1 MTAVTPNQN
10 LGSYPFHSVRAASLT
25 LDNEKG
31 LGKVHPQVTQRTRY
45 LYLYSKSNND
55 HKNNPGAMTTTATT
69 TNTTTTTA
77 TVTGSTTQI
86 PCCLCGVPIVPNAV
100 NQCGACLSQ
109 QFDLK
114 DILQPKGERIDIY
127 QCRECRRYARTDT
140 VYENCEPESPQLLS
154 ICLKHIPGFIQTKSS
169 QVKLQIIDAIWV
181 WTEPHCMRLKVRV
194 TVRAELES
202 VPMQQRIMVEFQVKW
217 KHCPDCDREY
227 TSRTWQA
234 IVQLRQKREQG
245 APRKGLAALE
255 MALKRNVDVRKHVL
269 QIDSCRHGLD
279 FYFLHLAQAQTF
291 ASFLSRLAPMR
302 LKTSQKL
309 VSTNN
314 HDNTAYIKHTL
325 TADMVPLC
333 RDDLIVVGKGA
344 RGKLA
349 GRLGLVL
356 RVTSNISIV
365 DASPKRTPTMETMD
379 VGADQYYKAGGDK
392 SFPILQTSERMIR
405 WVVLDVELLD
415 PNDHAT
421 IYEGPKS
428 RTDKYAM
435 AEALVARE
443 TDMGQNDTTYSC
455 VTHLG
460 HLIQPGDIVLG
471 YDLVSTAASLS
482 LSTSSL
488 GVVELEDVVHSNV
501 VLPDV
506 VLVKKVSGTNTTADD
521 TIDAD
526 DADDS
531 EPVLE
536 GKKRVSK
543 RKLRRRKKQ
552 DKKQRELEEAAAR
565 MGFLEVL
572 DHEDDHEELTDEE
585 LAADVEAVEKELAA
599 FQIEQGKNDGQLQEN
614 LETMESPASSGDHGN
629 SDSPARTTQD

>member
-1 MTAVTPNQN
+1 
-10 LGSYPFHSVRAASLT
+10 
-25 LDNEKG
+25 
-31 LGKVHPQVTQRTRY
+31 
-45 LYLYSKSNND
+45 
-55 HKNNPGAMTTTATT
+55 MTTTTG
-69 TNTTTTTA
+69 TTA
-77 TVTGSTTQI
+77 TATASQI
-86 PCCLCGVPIVPNAV
+86 PCCLCGVPIFPNDA

-114 DILQPKGERIDIY
+114 DLLQPRGERIDIY
-127 QCRECRRYARTDT
+127 QCRECRRYARTET
-140 VYENCEPESPQLLS
+140 VFENCDVESPQLLS

-169 QVKLQIIDAIWV
+169 QVKLHIVDAIWV

-194 TVRAELES
+194 TVRAEMEN
-202 VPMQQRIMVEFQVKW
+202 VQMQQRVMVVFQVKW
-217 KHCPDCDREY
+217 KQCPDCDREY

-255 MALKRNVDVRKHVL
+255 MALKRNVEVRKHVL

-291 ASFLSRLAPMR
+291 ASFLNRLAPMR

-309 VSTNN
+309 VSTNA
-314 HDNTAYIKHTL
+314 HDNTAHVKHTL

-333 RDDLIVVGKGA
+333 RDDLILVGKTA

-365 DASPKRTPTMETMD
+365 DASPKRTPAVETMD
-379 VGADQYYKAGGDK
+379 IAAEQYYKAGGDK
-392 SFPILQTSERMIR
+392 SFPIIQTAERMIR
-405 WVVLDVELLD
+405 WVVLDVEFLD
-415 PNDHAT
+415 PNDVSAST
-421 IYEGPKS
+421 TTSILDEGLKT
-428 RTDKYAM
+428 RGDKYAM

-443 TDMGQNDTTYSC
+443 SDMGKNDATYSC

-471 YDLVSTAASLS
+471 YDLESSSASLS

-488 GVVELEDVVHSNV
+488 GVVDLEDVVHSNV

-506 VLVKKVSGTNTTADD
+506 VLVKKVSGTTT
-521 TIDAD
+521 TTD
-526 DADDS
+526 DATGDDDD
-531 EPVLE
+531 EPVRD

-552 DKKQRELEEAAAR
+552 DKKQRELEEVATR
-565 MGFLEVL
+565 MGFYEDVEGGEE
-572 DHEDDHEELTDEE
+572 DHELSDED
-585 LAADVEAVEKELAA
+585 LAADLEVVEKELATYHE
-599 FQIEQGKNDGQLQEN
+599 EQQQQQQQREQQEDLASPTNWVDDELQD
-614 LETMESPASSGDHGN
+614 TTAVQPANNCD
-629 SDSPARTTQD
+629 